1 MMLALVKNASLCEL
15 NLFSRTLCYSDPS
28 TKSGVVSF
36 ESVLP
41 AILRNSHPQFASYPP
56 SQKEWASSE
65 ILKCVYTSNF
75 MMQLNAELSRLYV
88 VKQALAREQGG
99 EETVAT
105 VELAVD
111 AIFSETS
118 LLKSKLW
125 LEYSTTFA
133 QPLKE
138 LEE

>member
-1 MMLALVKNASLCEL
+1 
-15 NLFSRTLCYSDPS
+15 
-28 TKSGVVSF
+28 
-36 ESVLP
+36 
-41 AILRNSHPQFASYPP
+41 
-56 SQKEWASSE
+56 
-65 ILKCVYTSNF
+65 